1 MKVEDTG
8 RQPRLDP
15 APLEAKPTLQQLL
28 DNSTTVR
35 VFAKDL
41 EGRYLFVNRAFEQH
55 VGRPAAEIVGL
66 TPGDIVPAE
75 VAAGLRANDRRV
87 VETGIPL
94 EVEETNV
101 IRGERRTLLANKF
114 PLLGPDGRPYAV
126 CGISIDITERKRTE
140 EALRRAALAVS
151 TAEGPQVFEAL
162 VRQLADILDAGAAMI
177 SVFFDARRTQ
187 MRSLAACLDGR
198 ILRSFDYEL
207 AKSPCAGVIGQEFRY
222 VREGV
227 HPEFAPGTLFAER
240 GFDSYAAYSLSAST
254 GEQLGLIV
262 VMDRRPLVE
271 RALTEA
277 MLKIF
282 AVRAAAEI
290 ERARADDALRA
301 SEASYRSI
309 FEASEDA
316 IFVHD
321 WDTGRI
327 LDVSPK
333 AAELY
338 GHSREALL
346 DLRVGDISANV
357 PPYTEQDAMRLVQQ
371 AKVRS
376 APLRFEWCAR
386 HRDGHLMWH
395 EVTLKRATIAG
406 EPRILAFARDITEA
420 KRAEEA
426 MRASEEQYRAVFNA
440 SADALTLRDADF
452 RIVDVN
458 PALHAMTG
466 FAREEVI
473 GSNRMLFTPREDEA
487 AARALFDR
495 ELRGEAT
502 QYEME
507 AVRKDGTRFALEVRG
522 LPVQYRGQP
531 HVLVIARDIT
541 ERKRAEEAVHASEAQ
556 YRAIF
561 NASAD
566 ALVLWNSELKRV
578 DVNPAYERLY
588 GFAREEVLNAT
599 YPDHLPLEYVE
610 RRRELVRRTLAGE
623 PCQAELEAIRKN
635 GDRFHIEVRTI
646 PIQHRG
652 EPHVLAIVR
661 DITERKRSEQALRAS
676 EEQYRAIFNASVDGL
691 LLWDAD
697 HRIVDANEA
706 FLSMHGYHRD
716 ELIGATHPVFIP
728 PDLQGECAVL
738 LPKILAGT
746 PCRIEARTQ
755 RKDGTAFD
763 VEIHGIPVQYQ
774 GRPHVLI
781 ILRDITEAK
790 RAEERLRASEQRYR
804 LLFEME
810 SDAIL
815 IVDAESLRLLDANRA
830 AESLWGYGRA
840 ELLAMTAVDLS
851 AERESTRDT
860 IQSPEGRV
868 HIPLRYHRRR
878 DGTVFPVEITSNR
891 LYLDGRKTVIAT
903 VRDITERKRAED
915 ALRLSEEQYRAVFNA
930 TADGLVLRDARN
942 RVVDVNPALLAMT
955 GRTREELLGADRW
968 AFLPP
973 EMHEQG
979 MDFHRRV
986 IAGETLAFDTSGVH
1000 KDGARLD
1007 VEVRCVPIRH
1017 HGEPH
1022 MLAMARDIT
1031 ARKLA
1036 DEALRASEEQYR
1048 AIFDATADALVLRDT
1063 EFRIVDVNAA
1073 YCAMSGY
1080 AREEVLGAD
1089 HVVANPRAIDG
1100 HIKTLHRKALAGEP
1114 IQFEAEWVRK
1124 DGARSEVEVR
1134 GVPIQHREQPHV
1146 LYIGRDIAARKR
1158 AEAERSALEA
1168 QLRQAQKME
1177 AIGQLTGGI
1186 AHDFNNILTSIVGYV
1201 TLAAERDG
1209 AAGDAKL
1216 AGYLEQ
1222 ATRSCRRARDL
1233 IQQMLTFS
1241 RGQRSERRPVDLK
1254 KLVTESARLL
1264 HSSMPATLDLQT
1276 ANGGSVPLVS
1286 LDPVQAE
1293 QVLLNLCINARD
1305 ALEGEGHVRVG
1316 VRRAR
1321 HAAVCASCRSA
1332 IDGEFVELA
1341 VSDDGPG
1348 IAPEVMERMF
1358 EPFFS
1363 TKEVGKGSGMGLAMV
1378 HGIVHDHGGHL
1389 VVDTRP
1395 GQGTTFRV
1403 LFPALQPDDAHTEHE
1418 TLTGFVPPARKA
1430 ALRGRVLLVDDE
1442 EMVRGFMRE
1451 LLEGWGLEVAVAHN
1465 GAAAREAFA
1474 RAPEDYHL
1482 VITDQTMPR
1491 LTGMEL
1497 ARQLLALRPALPVI
1511 LYSGY
1516 ADAITDGEVQAAG
1529 IRALVRKPV
1538 EPAALRAL
1546 LESLLPTGG
1555 RAA

>member
-1 MKVEDTG
+1 MKAKDPG

-162 VRQLADILDAGAAMI
+162 VRQLADILGAGAAMI
-177 SVFFDARRTQ
+177 SVFFDARRTR

-207 AKSPCAGVIGQEFRY
+207 ASSPCAGVIGQEFRY

-262 VMDRRPLVE
+262 VMDRRPLAE

-290 ERARADDALRA
+290 ERARADEALRA

-316 IFVHD
+316 IFMHD

-338 GHSREALL
+338 GHSREALR
-346 DLRVGDISANV
+346 DLRVGDISADV
-357 PPYTEQDAMRLVQQ
+357 PPYTEADAMRLVQQ

-376 APLRFEWCAR
+376 TPLRVEWRAR

-406 EPRILAFARDITEA
+406 EPRILAFTRDITEA

-426 MRASEEQYRAVFNA
+426 MR
-440 SADALTLRDADF
+440 
-452 RIVDVN
+452 
-458 PALHAMTG
+458 
-466 FAREEVI
+466 
-473 GSNRMLFTPREDEA
+473 
-487 AARALFDR
+487 
-495 ELRGEAT
+495 
-502 QYEME
+502 
-507 AVRKDGTRFALEVRG
+507 
-522 LPVQYRGQP
+522 
-531 HVLVIARDIT
+531 
-541 ERKRAEEAVHASEAQ
+541 ASEAQ

-610 RRRELVRRTLAGE
+610 RRRELIRRTLAGE

-635 GDRFHIEVRTI
+635 GERFHIEVRTI
-646 PIQHRG
+646 PIQHRS

-697 HRIVDANEA
+697 HRIVDANQA

-746 PCRIEARTQ
+746 PCRLAARTQ
-755 RKDGTAFD
+755 RKDGTTFD

-781 ILRDITEAK
+781 IVRDVTEAK

-840 ELLAMTAVDLS
+840 ELLAMTAADLS
-851 AERESTRDT
+851 AESALTRSS
-860 IQSPEGRV
+860 IQSPEGRI

-891 LYLDGRKTVIAT
+891 LYLDGRKIVIST
-903 VRDITERKRAED
+903 VRDITERKRSED

-930 TADGLVLRDARN
+930 TADGLVLRDALN

-955 GRTREELLGADRW
+955 GRSRDELVGTDRW

-973 EMHEQG
+973 ERHEQG
-979 MDFHRRV
+979 LDFHRRV
-986 IAGETLAFDTSGVH
+986 IDGETLAFETSGVR

-1022 MLAMARDIT
+1022 MLAMAREIT
-1031 ARKLA
+1031 ARKRA

-1048 AIFDATADALVLRDT
+1048 AIFDATADALVLRDA

-1073 YCAMSGY
+1073 YCSMSGY
-1080 AREEVLGAD
+1080 GREEVLGAD
-1089 HVVANPRAIDG
+1089 HVVANPLAIDG
-1100 HIKTLHRKALAGEP
+1100 HIKALHRQALAGEA

-1134 GVPIQHREQPHV
+1134 GVPIQHRERPHV

-1158 AEAERSALEA
+1158 AEAERGALEA

-1209 AAGDAKL
+1209 AARDAKL

-1241 RGQRSERRPVDLK
+1241 RGRRSARQPVDLMR
-1254 KLVTESARLL
+1254 LVTESARLL

-1276 ANGGSVPLVS
+1276 TRGENVPLVS

-1305 ALEGEGHVRVG
+1305 AVEGEGRVRVG

-1321 HAAVCASCRSA
+1321 HAAVCASCRTA

-1389 VVDTRP
+1389 LVDTRR
-1395 GQGTTFRV
+1395 GEGTTFRI
-1403 LFPALQPDDAHTEHE
+1403 LFPALHGAGAEPEHE
-1418 TLTGFVPPARKA
+1418 TLTGFAPAAVRKE
-1430 ALRGRVLLVDDE
+1430 LRGRVLLVDDE

-1451 LLEGWGLEVAVAHN
+1451 LLEGWGLEVAVARD
-1465 GAAAREAFA
+1465 GAEAREAFA
-1474 RAPEDYHL
+1474 RAPEDCDL
-1482 VITDQTMPR
+1482 VITDLTMPR
-1491 LTGMEL
+1491 LGGMEL

-1516 ADAITDGEVQAAG
+1516 ADAITDAQVQAAG

-1538 EPAALRAL
+1538 EPAALRGL
-1546 LESLLPTGG
+1546 LASLLP
-1555 RAA
+1555 AAAPAA

>member
-1 MKVEDTG
+1 MSANPSDV
-8 RQPRLDP
+8 QPP
-15 APLEAKPTLQQLL
+15 SGAAAGAAPLQPELTLQQLL

-41 EGRYLFVNRAFEQH
+41 AGRYLFVNRAFEQH

-87 VETGIPL
+87 IETGIPL

-162 VRQLADILDAGAAMI
+162 VRQLADILGAGAAMI
-177 SVFFDARRTQ
+177 SVFSDARRTQ

-207 AKSPCAGVIGQEFRY
+207 AKSPCAGVVGQEFRY

-262 VMDRRPLVE
+262 VMDRRPLAE

-290 ERARADDALRA
+290 ERARADEALRA

-346 DLRVGDISANV
+346 DLRVGEVSANV

-376 APLRFEWCAR
+376 TPLRFEWRAR

-426 MRASEEQYRAVFNA
+426 MR
-440 SADALTLRDADF
+440 
-452 RIVDVN
+452 
-458 PALHAMTG
+458 
-466 FAREEVI
+466 
-473 GSNRMLFTPREDEA
+473 
-487 AARALFDR
+487 
-495 ELRGEAT
+495 
-502 QYEME
+502 
-507 AVRKDGTRFALEVRG
+507 
-522 LPVQYRGQP
+522 
-531 HVLVIARDIT
+531 
-541 ERKRAEEAVHASEAQ
+541 ASEAQ

-635 GDRFHIEVRTI
+635 GERFHIEVRTI

-697 HRIVDANEA
+697 HRIVDANQA

-728 PDLQGECAVL
+728 PELERECSVL

-746 PCRIEARTQ
+746 PCRLEARTQ
-755 RKDGTAFD
+755 RKDGTTFD

-781 ILRDITEAK
+781 ILRDVTEAR

-840 ELLAMTAVDLS
+840 ELLTMTAADLS
-851 AERESTRDT
+851 AESALTRSS
-860 IQSPEGRV
+860 IQSPEGRI

-891 LYLDGRKTVIAT
+891 LYLDGRKIVIST
-903 VRDITERKRAED
+903 VRDITERKRSED

-930 TADGLVLRDARN
+930 TADGLVLRDALN

-955 GRTREELLGADRW
+955 GRART
-968 AFLPP
+968 P
-973 EMHEQG
+973 
-979 MDFHRRV
+979 V
-986 IAGETLAFDTSGVH
+986 AGEVPNPLDPPSGCAFH
-1000 KDGARLD
+1000 P
-1007 VEVRCVPIRH
+1007 RCP
-1017 HGEPH
+1017 
-1022 MLAMARDIT
+1022 
-1031 ARKLA
+1031 
-1036 DEALRASEEQYR
+1036 Y
-1048 AIFDATADALVLRDT
+1048 ATDR
-1063 EFRIVDVNAA
+1063 
-1073 YCAMSGY
+1073 
-1080 AREEVLGAD
+1080 
-1089 HVVANPRAIDG
+1089 
-1100 HIKTLHRKALAGEP
+1100 
-1114 IQFEAEWVRK
+1114 
-1124 DGARSEVEVR
+1124 
-1134 GVPIQHREQPHV
+1134 
-1146 LYIGRDIAARKR
+1146 
-1158 AEAERSALEA
+1158 
-1168 QLRQAQKME
+1168 
-1177 AIGQLTGGI
+1177 
-1186 AHDFNNILTSIVGYV
+1186 
-1201 TLAAERDG
+1201 
-1209 AAGDAKL
+1209 
-1216 AGYLEQ
+1216 
-1222 ATRSCRRARDL
+1222 CRR
-1233 IQQMLTFS
+1233 
-1241 RGQRSERRPVDLK
+1241 
-1254 KLVTESARLL
+1254 ES
-1264 HSSMPATLDLQT
+1264 
-1276 ANGGSVPLVS
+1276 
-1286 LDPVQAE
+1286 
-1293 QVLLNLCINARD
+1293 
-1305 ALEGEGHVRVG
+1305 
-1316 VRRAR
+1316 
-1321 HAAVCASCRSA
+1321 
-1332 IDGEFVELA
+1332 
-1341 VSDDGPG
+1341 
-1348 IAPEVMERMF
+1348 
-1358 EPFFS
+1358 
-1363 TKEVGKGSGMGLAMV
+1363 
-1378 HGIVHDHGGHL
+1378 
-1389 VVDTRP
+1389 
-1395 GQGTTFRV
+1395 
-1403 LFPALQPDDAHTEHE
+1403 PALK
-1418 TLTGFVPPARKA
+1418 PAR
-1430 ALRGRVLLVDDE
+1430 
-1442 EMVRGFMRE
+1442 
-1451 LLEGWGLEVAVAHN
+1451 
-1465 GAAAREAFA
+1465 
-1474 RAPEDYHL
+1474 
-1482 VITDQTMPR
+1482 
-1491 LTGMEL
+1491 
-1497 ARQLLALRPALPVI
+1497 
-1511 LYSGY
+1511 
-1516 ADAITDGEVQAAG
+1516 DGEVACHA
-1529 IRALVRKPV
+1529 V
-1538 EPAALRAL
+1538 EEDRL
-1546 LESLLPTGG
+1546 
-1555 RAA
+1555 

>member
-1 MKVEDTG
+1 MSATPSDV
-8 RQPRLDP
+8 QPP
-15 APLEAKPTLQQLL
+15 SGAAAGAAPLQPELTLQQLL

-41 EGRYLFVNRAFEQH
+41 AGRYLFVNRAFEQH

-66 TPGDIVPAE
+66 TPGDIAPAE
-75 VAAGLRANDRRV
+75 IAAGLRANDRRV
-87 VETGIPL
+87 IETGAPL
-94 EVEETNV
+94 EIEETNV

-114 PLLGPDGRPYAV
+114 PLLGADGKPYAV

-151 TAEGPQVFEAL
+151 TAAGPELFETL
-162 VRQLADILDAGAAMI
+162 VRQLAEILGVGAAMI
-177 SVFFDARRTQ
+177 TVFFDSRRTH
-187 MRSLAACLDGR
+187 MRSVAACLDGR
-198 ILRSFDYEL
+198 SL
-207 AKSPCAGVIGQEFRY
+207 APFEYKVAASPCAGMVGQEFRY
-222 VREGV
+222 ARDGVR
-227 HPEFAPGTLFAER
+227 PEFAPSSIFAKLE
-240 GFDSYAAYSLSAST
+240 FDSYAAYSLTASS
-254 GEQLGLIV
+254 GEQLGMIV
-262 VMDRRPLVE
+262 VMDRKPLGE

-290 ERARADDALRA
+290 ERARADEALRA
-301 SEASYRSI
+301 SAASYRSI

-338 GHSREALL
+338 GHSRDALRE
-346 DLRVGDISANV
+346 LRVGDVSANV
-357 PPYTEQDAMRLVQQ
+357 PPYTEQDAMRLIQQ
-371 AKVRS
+371 AKVRAS
-376 APLRFEWCAR
+376 PLRFEWQAR

-395 EVTLKRATIAG
+395 ETTLKRATIAG
-406 EPRILAFARDITEA
+406 EPRILAFARDVTES
-420 KRAEEA
+420 KRAAEA
-426 MRASEEQYRAVFNA
+426 VRASEE
-440 SADALTLRDADF
+440 
-452 RIVDVN
+452 
-458 PALHAMTG
+458 
-466 FAREEVI
+466 
-473 GSNRMLFTPREDEA
+473 
-487 AARALFDR
+487 
-495 ELRGEAT
+495 
-502 QYEME
+502 
-507 AVRKDGTRFALEVRG
+507 
-522 LPVQYRGQP
+522 
-531 HVLVIARDIT
+531 
-541 ERKRAEEAVHASEAQ
+541 Q

-623 PCQAELEAIRKN
+623 PCQAELEAVRKN
-635 GDRFHIEVRTI
+635 GERFHIEVRTI
-646 PIQHRG
+646 PIRHRG

-661 DITERKRSEQALRAS
+661 DITARKRAEEALKSS

-697 HRIVDANEA
+697 HRIVDVNEA
-706 FLSMHGYHRD
+706 FLSLHGYHRD

-728 PDLQGECAVL
+728 PELERECSVL

-746 PCRIEARTQ
+746 PCRLEARTR

-763 VEIHGIPVQYQ
+763 VEIHGIPMQYQ

-781 ILRDITEAK
+781 IVRDVTEAK

-815 IVDAESLRLLDANRA
+815 VVDAESLRLLDANRA

-851 AERESTRDT
+851 AEPASTRES
-860 IQSPEGRV
+860 IQSPEGRI

-891 LYLDGRKTVIAT
+891 FFLDGRKIVIT
-903 VRDITERKRAED
+903 T
-915 ALRLSEEQYRAVFNA
+915 
-930 TADGLVLRDARN
+930 
-942 RVVDVNPALLAMT
+942 
-955 GRTREELLGADRW
+955 
-968 AFLPP
+968 
-973 EMHEQG
+973 
-979 MDFHRRV
+979 
-986 IAGETLAFDTSGVH
+986 
-1000 KDGARLD
+1000 
-1007 VEVRCVPIRH
+1007 
-1017 HGEPH
+1017 
-1022 MLAMARDIT
+1022 ARDIT
-1031 ARKLA
+1031 ARKIA

-1073 YCAMSGY
+1073 YCSMSGY

-1089 HVVANPRAIDG
+1089 HVVANPLAIDG
-1100 HIKTLHRKALAGEP
+1100 HIKALHQKALVGEP

-1134 GVPIQHREQPHV
+1134 GVPIQHRERPHV

-1158 AEAERSALEA
+1158 AEAERNALEA

-1201 TLAAERDG
+1201 TLAAERDCT
-1209 AAGDAKL
+1209 ASDAKL

-1241 RGQRSERRPVDLK
+1241 RGQRSERRPVDLN
-1254 KLVTESARLL
+1254 KLVAESARLL

-1276 ANGGSVPLVS
+1276 TNGGSVPPVS

-1305 ALEGEGHVRVG
+1305 ALQGHGRVQIG
-1316 VRRAR
+1316 VRHTR
-1321 HAAVCASCRSA
+1321 HAAVCASCKGLV
-1332 IDGEFVELA
+1332 DGEFVELT
-1341 VSDDGPG
+1341 VSDNGSG
-1348 IAPEVMERMF
+1348 IAPEVMERIF

-1389 VVDTRP
+1389 IVETRP
-1395 GQGTTFRV
+1395 GEGATFRA
-1403 LFPALQPDDAHTEHE
+1403 LFPLLEGESTDPEHE
-1418 TLTGFVPPARKA
+1418 TLTGFAPAAVRK

-1451 LLEGWGLEVAVAHN
+1451 LLEGWGLEVA
-1465 GAAAREAFA
+1465 AARDGKEAREAFA
-1474 RAPEDYHL
+1474 RAPEDYDL

-1497 ARQLLALRPALPVI
+1497 ARELLALRPALPVI

-1516 ADAITDGEVQAAG
+1516 ADAITDAQVQAVG

-1546 LESLLPTGG
+1546 LGSLLPS
-1555 RAA
+1555 AAPAA